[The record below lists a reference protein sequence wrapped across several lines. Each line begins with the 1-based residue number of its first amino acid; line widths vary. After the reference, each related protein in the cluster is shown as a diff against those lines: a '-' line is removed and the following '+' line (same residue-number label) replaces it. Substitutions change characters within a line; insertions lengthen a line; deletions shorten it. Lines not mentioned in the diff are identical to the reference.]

1 MTEKKKTSPKKKIP
15 EGVLFALKLF
25 AVILLGF
32 SAGLV
37 FRRSV
42 GIVSMFPIAF
52 ALCGLASCIDIK
64 PSYKLIIF
72 PASVFILNTVET
84 SDSSV
89 VLTFTALC
97 LLANLF
103 AEYSANA
110 FRRKQKRFF
119 VSLPIGAIVCVALSF
134 IVIGN
139 PFTAISSNNRLK
151 SYVKEFYPETE
162 NAYLGDFEFSTIYYN
177 RDTKTY
183 SYDAICSAFPTESA
197 EISIKNGVIRDS
209 FKELLY
215 NKIKSPY
222 EVEFTAYLRKIFPTD
237 SFTVEC
243 VSVVS
248 LPNENLFLSKEGEL
262 TENASYE
269 IYLGGIQTADEM
281 ISRVRYYISLLDR
294 ANAQYDEITFTSGT
308 GPFVRRCVK
317 IDRMRQKF
325 DFDLNLEY
333 IPVGLNGSFSDF
345 EFPYPKT

>member
-1 MTEKKKTSPKKKIP
+1 MTEKKKASPKKKIP
-15 EGVLFALKLF
+15 ENVLFGLKLF

-64 PSYKLIIF
+64 TSYKLVIF
-72 PASVFILNTVET
+72 PVSVFILNTVET
-84 SDSSV
+84 ADSKI

-103 AEYSANA
+103 AEYTANA
-110 FRRKQKRFF
+110 FRKKQKRFF
-119 VSLPIGAIVCVALSF
+119 VSLPIGVIVCVALSF
-134 IVIGN
+134 AIIGN

-151 SYVKEFYPETE
+151 SYVNEKYPEAE
-162 NAYLGDFEFSTIYYN
+162 NAFLGEFEFSTIYYN

-183 SYDAICSAFPTESA
+183 SYDASCSAFPTEIA
-197 EISIKNGVIRDS
+197 EISIKNGVVRDS

-248 LPNENLFLSKEGEL
+248 LPDENLFLSKEGEL
-262 TENASYE
+262 KENASYN
-269 IYLGGIQTADEM
+269 IHLGGIQTAEEM
-281 ISRVRYYISLLDR
+281 MSRVRYYISLLDR
-294 ANAQYDEITFTSGT
+294 ADAQYDQITFTSGT
-308 GPFVRRCVK
+308 GPFIRRCVK
-317 IDRMRQKF
+317 IDRMRHKF
-325 DFDLNLEY
+325 DFDLKLEY
-333 IPVGLNGSFSDF
+333 IPVGLNQSFSDF
-345 EFPYPKT
+345 DFPYPEH